1 MNWQYFSI
9 LGYFGVA
16 LWLAAAL
23 LWLVYWYRQQPR
35 LRYIATAMTLAA
47 FVCAKV
53 NSATHVNRI
62 EAIPANVL
70 TQSASREEEIR
81 KAALEVRGS
90 EVAQITFAEDASGE
104 FLDKAGMNEA
114 DLKYLGGGEPSAT
127 PEWKRQKQGR
137 SNDAGE
143 DASPEDKL
151 SSEISGPD
159 TSKGM
164 DAGIVGES
172 GERPL
177 ITMSEA
183 DVAKAHRL
191 DRWNLGA
198 TRFLI
203 LAAVLLL
210 TVDYLR
216 RANKYALASFPLPLG
231 GVAAA
236 IFGLVF
242 GLAAV
247 RIKGFYLALTTIAA
261 QILFHFL
268 VLNLPSNWLGGANGL
283 TLEPA
288 RLFGY
293 VLDSD
298 RSIYYLCLVVAC
310 VMIAGAYGV
319 ARSRHGRAFF
329 AVRDDDVASGMM
341 GIDVVRTKAM
351 AFLLGAFYAGIGGG
365 LWAYYVRFV
374 AIDQFTLI
382 HSIWFIAM
390 IIVGGMGSITGAL
403 IGVFLI
409 RLSQET
415 ISSMGPKLIEHF
427 SFLTG
432 DVVFAAMNIFLGGV
446 ISGFLI
452 FEPRGLMHRWT
463 ILKRSYRLWPYSY

>member
-62 EAIPANVL
+62 EAIPLNVL
-70 TQSASREEEIR
+70 TQRASREQEIR
-81 KAALEVRGS
+81 QAALEFRGS

-104 FLDKAGMNEA
+104 FLDKAGMSEA
-114 DLKYLGGGEPSAT
+114 DLKYLGGDDPSGT

-172 GERPL
+172 AKRPP

-216 RANKYALASFPLPLG
+216 RANKYALASFPLPLPSAWLNSFTPIPPVVVRPKTPRRSMPSELG
-231 GVAAA
+231 WLTKRGDSFVYLADNAAA
-236 IFGLVF
+236 ADAA
-242 GLAAV
+242 LAALAALPKRRRPQV
-247 RIKGFYLALTTIAA
+247 LRITDAISDEFVFESLWFGRCSFVVDSAARAVLLLASFNERFEQRRSTRARVGQTAHIVWDVSTPIPEATGETLVKLAHATGFSLFTCHEIPPTI
-261 QILFHFL
+261 
-268 VLNLPSNWLGGANGL
+268 
-283 TLEPA
+283 
-288 RLFGY
+288 
-293 VLDSD
+293 
-298 RSIYYLCLVVAC
+298 
-310 VMIAGAYGV
+310 
-319 ARSRHGRAFF
+319 
-329 AVRDDDVASGMM
+329 
-341 GIDVVRTKAM
+341 
-351 AFLLGAFYAGIGGG
+351 
-365 LWAYYVRFV
+365 
-374 AIDQFTLI
+374 
-382 HSIWFIAM
+382 
-390 IIVGGMGSITGAL
+390 
-403 IGVFLI
+403 
-409 RLSQET
+409 
-415 ISSMGPKLIEHF
+415 
-427 SFLTG
+427 
-432 DVVFAAMNIFLGGV
+432 
-446 ISGFLI
+446 
-452 FEPRGLMHRWT
+452 
-463 ILKRSYRLWPYSY
+463 